1 MTKRRKSSR
10 IDLEEDIPEIVVDLL
25 EEPKVEKENLEETE
39 KTPKKSY
46 KDRQK
51 ERVGTDER
59 IKQKVE
65 SVKSKEGVIGYILRN
80 STSAS
85 IDLKDPTKIIDY
97 AVLSSS
103 AFEASEEL
111 SKTFE
116 LGKVKYSLIKGD
128 TVKLLSFINGENK
141 VSVFMENNI
150 DHKRI
155 YKDLSS

>member
-1 MTKRRKSSR
+1 MTKKRKSNKM
-10 IDLEEDIPEIVVDLL
+10 DLEENIPEIAVDLL
-25 EEPKVEKENLEETE
+25 EEPKAEKETLEEMKKAS
-39 KTPKKSY
+39 KTY
-46 KDRQK
+46 KDRKK
-51 ERVGTDER
+51 ERVGTHEGM
-59 IKQKVE
+59 KQKVE

-85 IDLKDPTKIIDY
+85 IDLKDPTKIIDF

-116 LGKVKYSLIKGD
+116 LGEVKYSLIKGD
-128 TVKLLSFINGENK
+128 TVKLLSFTNGENK
-141 VSVFMENNI
+141 VSVFMDDNI

>member
-10 IDLEEDIPEIVVDLL
+10 IDLKEDIPEIVVDLL
-25 EEPKVEKENLEETE
+25 EEPKAEKENLEETE
-39 KTPKKSY
+39 KTPKIY

-65 SVKSKEGVIGYILRN
+65 SVKSKEGVIGCILRN

-111 SKTFE
+111 SKTFD
-116 LGKVKYSLIKGD
+116 LGKVKYSLIKGN
-128 TVKLLSFINGENK
+128 TVKLLSFINGESR

>member
-10 IDLEEDIPEIVVDLL
+10 TDLEEDIPEIAVDLL
-25 EEPKVEKENLEETE
+25 EEPKAEKENLEETE
-39 KTPKKSY
+39 KTPKIY

-51 ERVGTDER
+51 EKIGTDER

-85 IDLKDPTKIIDY
+85 IDLKDPAKIIDY

-103 AFEASEEL
+103 AFEASDEL
-111 SKTFE
+111 SETFK
-116 LGKVKYSLIKGD
+116 LGEVKYSLIQGD

>member
-10 IDLEEDIPEIVVDLL
+10 IDLEEDIPEIAVDLL
-25 EEPKVEKENLEETE
+25 EEPSAEKENLEEIE
-39 KTPKKSY
+39 KTPKIY
-46 KDRQK
+46 RDRKK

-85 IDLKDPTKIIDY
+85 IDLKDPAKIIDY

-111 SKTFE
+111 SKTFK
-116 LGKVKYSLIKGD
+116 LGEVKYSLIKGD

-155 YKDLSS
+155 YKDLSR

>member
-10 IDLEEDIPEIVVDLL
+10 IDLEEDIPEIAVDLL
-25 EEPKVEKENLEETE
+25 EEPRAEKENLEME
-39 KTPKKSY
+39 KTPKTY
-46 KDRQK
+46 KDRKK
-51 ERVGTDER
+51 ESVGTDER

-85 IDLKDPTKIIDY
+85 IDLKDPAKIIDY

-111 SKTFE
+111 SKTFK
-116 LGKVKYSLIKGD
+116 LGEVKYSLIKGD

-141 VSVFMENNI
+141 ISVFMENNI

>member
-10 IDLEEDIPEIVVDLL
+10 TDLEEDIPEIAVDLL
-25 EEPKVEKENLEETE
+25 EEPKAEKENLEEME
-39 KTPKKSY
+39 KTPKIY
-46 KDRQK
+46 KDRKK
-51 ERVGTDER
+51 ERVGPDER

-85 IDLKDPTKIIDY
+85 IDLKDPVKIIDY

-111 SKTFE
+111 SETFK
-116 LGKVKYSLIKGD
+116 LGEVKYSLIKGN

-141 VSVFMENNI
+141 ISVFMENNL

>member
-10 IDLEEDIPEIVVDLL
+10 TDLEEDIPEIAVDLL
-25 EEPKVEKENLEETE
+25 EEPKAEKENLEEME
-39 KTPKKSY
+39 KTPKIY
-46 KDRQK
+46 KDRKK
-51 ERVGTDER
+51 ERVGPDER

-85 IDLKDPTKIIDY
+85 IDLKDPVKIIDY

-103 AFEASEEL
+103 AFEASDEL
-111 SKTFE
+111 SETFK
-116 LGKVKYSLIKGD
+116 LGEVKYSLIKGD

-141 VSVFMENNI
+141 ISVFMENNI

>member
-25 EEPKVEKENLEETE
+25 EEPKAEKENLEETE
-39 KTPKKSY
+39 KSPKIYRARK
-46 KDRQK
+46 K

-116 LGKVKYSLIKGD
+116 LGEAKYSLIKGD
-128 TVKLLSFINGENK
+128 TVKLLSFINGESR

>member
-10 IDLEEDIPEIVVDLL
+10 IDLEEDIPEIAVDLL
-25 EEPKVEKENLEETE
+25 EEPSAEKENLEEIE
-39 KTPKKSY
+39 KTPKIY
-46 KDRQK
+46 RDRKK
-51 ERVGTDER
+51 ESVSTDER

-111 SKTFE
+111 SKTFK
-116 LGKVKYSLIKGD
+116 LGEVKYSLIKGD
-128 TVKLLSFINGENK
+128 TVKLLSFINGESR

>member
-10 IDLEEDIPEIVVDLL
+10 IDLEEDIPEIAVDLL
-25 EEPKVEKENLEETE
+25 EEPRAEKENLEEIE
-39 KTPKKSY
+39 KTPKIY
-46 KDRQK
+46 KDRKK
-51 ERVGTDER
+51 ESVGTDER

-85 IDLKDPTKIIDY
+85 IDLKDPAKIIDY

-111 SKTFE
+111 SETFK
-116 LGKVKYSLIKGD
+116 LGEVKYSLIKGD

-141 VSVFMENNI
+141 ISVFMENNI

>member
-1 MTKRRKSSR
+1 MTKKRKSSR
-10 IDLEEDIPEIVVDLL
+10 IDLEEDIPEIAVDLS
-25 EEPKVEKENLEETE
+25 EEPKAEKENLEEIE
-39 KTPKKSY
+39 KTPKTYRAHK
-46 KDRQK
+46 K
-51 ERVGTDER
+51 ERDGTDER

-111 SKTFE
+111 TKTFE
-116 LGKVKYSLIKGD
+116 LGEVKYLLIKGD
-128 TVKLLSFINGENK
+128 TVKLLSFINGESR
-141 VSVFMENNI
+141 VSVFMENNV

-155 YKDLSS
+155 YKDLSR

>member
-25 EEPKVEKENLEETE
+25 EEPKAEKENLETE
-39 KTPKKSY
+39 KTPKIY

-103 AFEASEEL
+103 VFEASEEL

-116 LGKVKYSLIKGD
+116 LGKLKYSLIKGD
-128 TVKLLSFINGENK
+128 TVKLLSFINGESR

>member
-10 IDLEEDIPEIVVDLL
+10 IDLEEDIPEIAVDLL
-25 EEPKVEKENLEETE
+25 EEPSAEKENLEEIE
-39 KTPKKSY
+39 KTPKIY
-46 KDRQK
+46 RDRKK
-51 ERVGTDER
+51 ENVGTDER

-111 SKTFE
+111 SKTFK
-116 LGKVKYSLIKGD
+116 LGEVKYSLIKGD
-128 TVKLLSFINGENK
+128 TVKLLSFINGESR